1 MKWTTEMLDQFIYM
15 KKCGVPLNEIAKEFG
30 CDYKSVKNQSAR
42 LTKKGIV
49 PRYKTGATKGSK
61 IMVNEIKAENDTAV
75 VEQVEDTAPVGGTP
89 RTSSPTESVGETT
102 VSVGETKDSVIET
115 AESADEQA
123 KNVIDYGWTHCTTYP
138 TDGGASDAS
147 RNPEDDLIWYGKNN
161 AAGSVGENRKK
172 LVEMIEKGLGAA
184 DSAGINV
191 VSFKV
196 LIHQKDLSNESFLNY
211 EKHLMIAGIDKDGY
225 AVDIEIKK

>member
-15 KKCGVPLNEIAKEFG
+15 KKMGVPLNEIAKEFG
-30 CDYKSVKNQSAR
+30 CDYKAVKSQSAR

-61 IMVNEIKAENDTAV
+61 IMVNDIKAENEMAV
-75 VEQVEDTAPVGGTP
+75 VEQVEDTAPVDGTP

-102 VSVGETKDSVIET
+102 VSVGETTDSVGET
-115 AESADEQA
+115 KE
-123 KNVIDYGWTHCTTYP
+123 NVSEWDRDVMEGGGTPRTSSP
-138 TDGGASDAS
+138 TDSVGETMA
-147 RNPEDDLIWYGKNN
+147 
-161 AAGSVGENRKK
+161 SVGENRKK

-196 LIHQKDLSNESFLNY
+196 FIHQRDESNESFLSF
-211 EKHLMIAGIDKDGY
+211 EKHLMIAGLDKDGY

>member
-15 KKCGVPLNEIAKEFG
+15 KKMGVPLNEIAKEFG
-30 CDYKSVKNQSAR
+30 CDYKAVKSQSAR

-61 IMVNEIKAENDTAV
+61 IMENDIKAENNTAV

-102 VSVGETKDSVIET
+102 VSVGETKENVCEWDRDVMEGGGTPRTSSPTDSVGET
-115 AESADEQA
+115 M
-123 KNVIDYGWTHCTTYP
+123 V
-138 TDGGASDAS
+138 
-147 RNPEDDLIWYGKNN
+147 
-161 AAGSVGENRKK
+161 SVGENRKK

-196 LIHQKDLSNESFLNY
+196 SIHQRDESNESFLSF
-211 EKHLMIAGIDKDGY
+211 EKHLMIAGLDKDGY